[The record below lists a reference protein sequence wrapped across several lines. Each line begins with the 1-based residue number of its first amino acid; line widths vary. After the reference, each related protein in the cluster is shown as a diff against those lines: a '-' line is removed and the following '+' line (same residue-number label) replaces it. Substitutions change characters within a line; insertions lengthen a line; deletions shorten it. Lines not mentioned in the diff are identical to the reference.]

1 MPAKPYRILS
11 LDGGGTWAL
20 IQAKALGEL
29 YGHDTDGWSILKRF
43 RFAAANSGGSLVL
56 AMLLKGMS
64 PGEILALFRTRRERE
79 LIFDRNHVVD
89 RALGGLFGFGSRY
102 NAPGKLAGLLEIF
115 ERTSGRWG
123 GDFAT
128 LTLDRIAASL
138 NEERRREGL
147 DDFHFLITAF
157 DFDAERSVFFRS
169 DANCAGAAFRAA
181 PCPTIVGALHAATNA
196 PVQYFNRPAE
206 VAFADGSAIH
216 YWDGAIGGYNNPVM
230 AGVLDALA
238 EDGALRERIRVLS
251 IGTGTARLPIVGPDW
266 PGTSPHVIRRK
277 RPRGLDGMRVMSD
290 LRKITAAMMV
300 DRPEAATYMAHVVL
314 AGGPRAQSRV
324 VRLNPILQPRY
335 VGHSANGHPL
345 WEHYEWFAEPS
356 SVRGRALFERLLAL
370 DMDATADGEV
380 QDIERLAELWIA
392 GKVPNQPV
400 HADDYLIPQIG
411 HGQFAEALAAWRA
424 LDTDPAAPPARRSAR
439 TRPAREWARRFGAWW
454 RRLRTRPVAAA
465 AAAAAVAPV
474 AAPVAPLA
482 APQLGEQRIAA
493 TDVATPGAGTDRT
506 LLR

>member
-1 MPAKPYRILS
+1 MSARPYRILS

-20 IQAKALGEL
+20 IQAKALSEL
-29 YGHDTDGWSILKRF
+29 YGPDTDGWSILKRF

-56 AMLLKGMS
+56 AMLLKGMT
-64 PGEILALFRTRRERE
+64 PREICALFRSRRERE
-79 LIFDRNHVVD
+79 LIFDRNHIVD

-102 NAPGKLAGLLEIF
+102 HAPGKLTGLLDIF

-123 GDFAT
+123 RDFAT
-128 LTLDRIAASL
+128 MTLDRIAASL
-138 NEERRREGL
+138 NDERRREGL
-147 DDFHFLITAF
+147 EDFHFLITAF
-157 DFDAERSVFFRS
+157 DFDAERTVFFRS
-169 DANCAGAAFRAA
+169 DTACAGAAFRAA

-206 VAFADGSAIH
+206 VEFADGSAMH
-216 YWDGAIGGYNNPVM
+216 YWDGAIGGYNNPIM

-238 EDGALRERIRVLS
+238 ENPALRERIRVLS
-251 IGTGTARLPIVGPDW
+251 IGTGTARLPIVAHDW
-266 PGTSPHVIRRK
+266 PGTSPHVIRRR
-277 RPRGLDGMRVMSD
+277 RPRGPDGMRVMSD

-314 AGGPRAQSRV
+314 GDGVRAGSRV
-324 VRLNPILQPRY
+324 VRLNPVLQPRY

-345 WEHYEWFAEPS
+345 WEHYEWFNEPC
-356 SVRGRALFERLLAL
+356 SVRGRTLFERLLAL

-380 QDIERLAELWIA
+380 QDIERLADLWIA

-411 HGQFAEALAAWRA
+411 HGQFADALAAWRA
-424 LDTDPAAPPARRSAR
+424 LDADPTDS
-439 TRPAREWARRFGAWW
+439 PARERARSPSRWRDWARRLAAWW
-454 RRLRTRPVAAA
+454 RKPRARHASAA
-465 AAAAAVAPV
+465 AAAAAVAV
-474 AAPVAPLA
+474 APVPASATTPQMGAPT
-482 APQLGEQRIAA
+482 PIA
-493 TDVATPGAGTDRT
+493 DVARPGAAGNGV